1 MTGEEQIQSVESQ
14 VVLMT
19 RGELNALSCP
29 YCGTLIPNGEEFCCL
44 LMVNAVAAVLV
55 RIDFEKQ
62 KRCAE
67 AAQKAAAN

>member
-1 MTGEEQIQSVESQ
+1 MTGEEQLQSVESQ

-19 RGELNALSCP
+19 RGELNALVCP
-29 YCGTLIPNGEEFCCL
+29 YCGAITPNGEVFCCL
-44 LMVNAVAAVLV
+44 LMVNAVAAVLM

-67 AAQKAAAN
+67 AAEKAAAN